1 VLLTDGENNVSG
13 GLSMNGSV
21 YNAFGYKTNGHL
33 GSNPTSELNTKT
45 AEVCNA
51 IKAKDIRIYTIGF
64 QVYDS
69 TTQNLLKNCATQPDM
84 YYNSPSNSQLAAIF
98 SDIAQGL
105 NDLRIA
111 Q

>member
-1 VLLTDGENNVSG
+1 
-13 GLSMNGSV
+13 MNGST

-33 GSNPTSELNTKT
+33 GSDPNSELNTKT
-45 AEVCNA
+45 EDVCNA
-51 IKAKDIRIYTIGF
+51 IKAKGIRIYTIGF

-69 TTQNLLKNCATQPDM
+69 TTQNLLRNCATQPDM
-84 YYNSPSNSQLAAIF
+84 YYNSPSNAQLAEVF
-98 SDIAQGL
+98 QDIAQGL